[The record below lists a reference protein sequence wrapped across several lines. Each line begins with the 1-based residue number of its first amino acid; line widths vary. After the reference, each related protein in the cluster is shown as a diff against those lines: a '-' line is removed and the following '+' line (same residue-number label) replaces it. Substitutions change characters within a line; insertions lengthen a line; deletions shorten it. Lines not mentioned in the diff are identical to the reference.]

1 LAIQF
6 GGVLAPRKNEIP
18 NAHNYEALIA
28 ERTVRSMSAGGEKKT
43 RKNVCEGKV
52 VQFKDTRPLE
62 IEIISFHRR
71 PIKNSA

>member
-28 ERTVRSMSAGGEKKT
+28 ERTVRSMSAGGEK
-43 RKNVCEGKV
+43 NPGKM
-52 VQFKDTRPLE
+52 FAKGKWCNLRIHDL
-62 IEIISFHRR
+62 
-71 PIKNSA
+71 